1 MTDALRNITPFD
13 EITLRIDEL
22 YAEAQNWADGEAIA
36 SQEQHDAVEK
46 IRDAIHEAGKAADAL
61 RVEEKRPL
69 DEQVQAIQDRYNPF
83 TQPKKGKVDRAKAV
97 LGDVLAAW
105 RKKLADEKA
114 AAAAAAARVAEEKRR
129 AAEEAMRASRGDLAA
144 REEAEALLADANAA
158 GKQAKRADKAA
169 TTGTG
174 LRTYWHP
181 ELADLDAAVRHYWT
195 RDRASFEQ
203 LVKDLA
209 ARDVRAGK
217 REIPGFRV
225 IKEMR
230 TV

>member
-1 MTDALRNITPFD
+1 MADALRNITPFD

-22 YAEAQNWADGEAIA
+22 YDEAQNWADGKDIT

-83 TQPKKGKVDRAKAV
+83 IQPKRGKVDRAKAV

-114 AAAAAAARVAEEKRR
+114 AAAAAAAREAEEKRR
-129 AAEEAMRASRGDLAA
+129 TAEEAMRASRGDLAA
-144 REEAEALLADANAA
+144 REEAEELLADAKAA
-158 GKQAKRADKAA
+158 GKQAAKAGKAA

-174 LRTYWHP
+174 LRTYYRA
-181 ELADLDAAVRHYWT
+181 ELADFEAAARHYWSRN
-195 RDRASFEQ
+195 RDAFEE
-203 LVKDLA
+203 LVTKLA
-209 ARDVRAGK
+209 ERDVQAGK
-217 REIPGFRV
+217 RDIPGVRV
-225 IKEMR
+225 VEEKR
-230 TV
+230 AV